1 MEFNEDLDS
10 HADTI
15 MFVSGFIVLGNLD
28 MECKFYP
35 YSSEYEP
42 NIVPLVNSVTVYCH
56 MYGNTYILRLNQSL
70 VTIYED
76 INLLCMFQIISNGS
90 IVKNFPSSLKRR
102 EKESAILFFLQS
114 CLEFPLELYIVMSYL
129 TVRTPIQ

>member
-1 MEFNEDLDS
+1 MV
-10 HADTI
+10 
-15 MFVSGFIVLGNLD
+15 VSDFIVLDNLD

-70 VTIYED
+70 VTIDED
-76 INLLCMFQIISNGS
+76 INLLCMFQIISNRS

-102 EKESAILFFLQS
+102 EKELAIPFSLQS
-114 CLEFPLELYIVMSYL
+114 SLEFPLVIYIVVSYL